1 MFWLSNQVAVS
12 EFARAFWRSLL
23 VGCALWEGCG
33 HGRKD
38 LCQLALAARLP
49 PKLRTVHSDMML
61 LSKLIWTQSGVSE
74 EVGGWHSSQS
84 NFQLIFPNSLL
95 LQAPCK
101 ANNQLFNALGGW
113 RSCGL
118 TRTELSRRKPLTPVT
133 CLLGRYKEREYCAV
147 QLRLHAV
154 WEGSMITI

>member
-61 LSKLIWTQSGVSE
+61 LSKLIWTQSGVSYNICVLICRAPQNRLSLKRLGDGILLSPISNLFSQTASSYKLPVKQTISFSTHCLGPE
-74 EVGGWHSSQS
+74 MVQEVLKYGQK
-84 NFQLIFPNSLL
+84 
-95 LQAPCK
+95 C
-101 ANNQLFNALGGW
+101 
-113 RSCGL
+113 
-118 TRTELSRRKPLTPVT
+118 
-133 CLLGRYKEREYCAV
+133 
-147 QLRLHAV
+147 
-154 WEGSMITI
+154 